1 MSHTVSL
8 ESISLDSSL
17 KIAQL
22 TLEHGKTSKMAPL
35 AVAVLDVR
43 GTLKAYL
50 ASDGSSLLR
59 FEIAHAKAW
68 SVLGMGLG
76 ARELERRAS
85 KVPLFFNN
93 LQTLS
98 NGKMPTVLGGIL
110 IRNSAGQVLGSVGVS
125 GDTSANDEIC
135 GLAAIQKLGLVAD
148 HGDPH

>member
-8 ESISLDSSL
+8 ESISLDSAL

-110 IRNSAGQVLGSVGVS
+110 IRNSAGQVLGSLGVS

>member
-8 ESISLDSSL
+8 ESISLDSAL
-17 KIAQL
+17 KISQL
-22 TLEHGKTSKMAPL
+22 TLEHGQTSKMAPL

-93 LQTLS
+93 LQVLS
-98 NGKMPTVLGGIL
+98 EGKMPTVQGGIL
-110 IRNSAGQVLGSVGVS
+110 IRNDAGQIIGSVGIS
-125 GDTSANDEIC
+125 GDTSSNDEIC
-135 GLAAIQKLGLVAD
+135 GVAAIKQMGLIAD
-148 HGDPH
+148 HGDPQ

>member
-8 ESISLDSSL
+8 ESISLDSAL

-98 NGKMPTVLGGIL
+98 NGKCPQCWV
-110 IRNSAGQVLGSVGVS
+110 VF
-125 GDTSANDEIC
+125 
-135 GLAAIQKLGLVAD
+135 
-148 HGDPH
+148 

>member
-1 MSHTVSL
+1 MSHSISL
-8 ESISLDSSL
+8 ESISLEAAL
-17 KIAQL
+17 KIAQN
-22 TLEHGKTSKMAPL
+22 TLEHGKSVKMAPL

-76 ARELERRAS
+76 ARELERRAA

-93 LQTLS
+93 LQALS
-98 NGKMPTVLGGIL
+98 QGKMPTVQGGVL
-110 IRNSAGQVLGSVGVS
+110 IRNEHGQVIGSVGVS

-135 GLAAIQKLGLVAD
+135 AVAAIEKLGLVAD
-148 HGDPH
+148 HGDQK

>member
-1 MSHTVSL
+1 MSHSISL
-8 ESISLDSSL
+8 ESISLEAAL
-17 KIAQL
+17 KIAQN
-22 TLEHGKTSKMAPL
+22 TLEHGKSVKMAPL

-50 ASDGSSLLR
+50 ADDGSSLLR

-76 ARELERRAS
+76 ARELERRAA

-93 LQTLS
+93 LQALS
-98 NGKMPTVLGGIL
+98 EGKMPTVQGGIL
-110 IRNSAGQVLGSVGVS
+110 IRNEQGQVVGSVGVS

-135 GLAAIQKLGLVAD
+135 GVAAIQKLGLVAD
-148 HGDPH
+148 HGDPK

>member
-1 MSHTVSL
+1 MSHSISL
-8 ESISLDSSL
+8 ESISLEAAL
-17 KIAQL
+17 KIAQN
-22 TLEHGKTSKMAPL
+22 TLEHGKSVKMAPL

-43 GTLKAYL
+43 GTLKVYL

-76 ARELERRAS
+76 ARELERRAA

-93 LQTLS
+93 LQALS
-98 NGKMPTVLGGIL
+98 QGKMPTVQGGVL
-110 IRNSAGQVLGSVGVS
+110 IRNEHGQVIGSVGVS

-135 GLAAIQKLGLVAD
+135 AVAAIEKLGLVAD
-148 HGDPH
+148 HGDAK

>member
-1 MSHTVSL
+1 MPHSISL
-8 ESISLDSSL
+8 ESISLEAAL
-17 KIAQL
+17 KIAQN
-22 TLEHGKTSKMAPL
+22 TLEHGKSVKMAPL

-76 ARELERRAS
+76 ARELERRAA

-93 LQTLS
+93 LQALS
-98 NGKMPTVLGGIL
+98 QGKMPTVQGGVL
-110 IRNSAGQVLGSVGVS
+110 IRNEHGQVIGSVGVS

-135 GLAAIQKLGLVAD
+135 AVAAIEKLGLVAD
-148 HGDPH
+148 HGDAK

>member
-1 MSHTVSL
+1 MSHSISL
-8 ESISLDSSL
+8 ESISLEAAL
-17 KIAQL
+17 KIAQN
-22 TLEHGKTSKMAPL
+22 TLEHGKSVKMAPL

-50 ASDGSSLLR
+50 ADDGSSLLR

-76 ARELERRAS
+76 ARELERRAT

-93 LQTLS
+93 LQALS
-98 NGKMPTVLGGIL
+98 EGKMPTVLGGIL
-110 IRNSAGQVLGSVGVS
+110 IRNEQGQVIGSVGVS

-135 GLAAIQKLGLVAD
+135 GVAAIQKLGLVPD
-148 HGDPH
+148 HGDPK

>member
-8 ESISLDSSL
+8 ESISLDSAL

-59 FEIAHAKAW
+59 FEIAYAKAW

-93 LQTLS
+93 LQVLS
-98 NGKMPTVLGGIL
+98 EGKMPTVQGGIL
-110 IRNSAGQVLGSVGVS
+110 IRNDAGQIIGSVGIS
-125 GDTSANDEIC
+125 GDTSSNDEIC
-135 GLAAIQKLGLVAD
+135 GVAAIKQMGLIAD
-148 HGDPH
+148 HGDPQ

>member
-110 IRNSAGQVLGSVGVS
+110 IRNSAGQVLGSLGVS

>member
-1 MSHTVSL
+1 MSQTVSL
-8 ESISLDSSL
+8 ESISLDAAS
-17 KIAQL
+17 KVAQL
-22 TLEHGKTSKMAPL
+22 TLEHGRISKMAPL

-50 ASDGSSLLR
+50 ADDGASLLR

-93 LQTLS
+93 LQVLS
-98 NGKMPTVLGGIL
+98 DGKMPTVQGGLL
-110 IRNSAGQVLGSVGVS
+110 IRNSAGQIIGSVGVS
-125 GDTSANDEIC
+125 GDTSANDELC
-135 GLAAIQKLGLVAD
+135 GLTAIKQVGLIAD
-148 HGDPH
+148 HGDQQ

>member
-8 ESISLDSSL
+8 ESISLDSAL

-22 TLEHGKTSKMAPL
+22 TLDNGKTSKMAPL

-93 LQTLS
+93 LQVLS
-98 NGKMPTVLGGIL
+98 EGKMPTVQGGIL
-110 IRNSAGQVLGSVGVS
+110 IRNDAGQIIGSVGIS
-125 GDTSANDEIC
+125 GDTSSNDEIC
-135 GLAAIQKLGLVAD
+135 GVAAIKQMGLISD
-148 HGDPH
+148 HGDPQ

>member
-98 NGKMPTVLGGIL
+98 DGKMPTVLGGIL

>member
-8 ESISLDSSL
+8 ESISLDSAL

-93 LQTLS
+93 LQVLS
-98 NGKMPTVLGGIL
+98 EGKMPTVQGGIL
-110 IRNSAGQVLGSVGVS
+110 IRNDAGQIIGFTA
-125 GDTSANDEIC
+125 DARQEIGARPC
-135 GLAAIQKLGLVAD
+135 EWVDLERLERELAVAV
-148 HGDPH
+148 